1 MITFLLKLQN
11 SSATFQSTLKRPPNN
26 FNLTER
32 ARFTPLAPI
41 PVATRPTNRHIMMA
55 ALLQN
60 IQGAACTSGSQM
72 AHPVERDLLDLAPST
87 MSKSIPQ
94 SNPSSLLT
102 SKIGLQALFHAQAMK
117 TLWTVHGRKP
127 TSTQQTE
134 FLT

>member
-1 MITFLLKLQN
+1 MITFLLKLKN

-41 PVATRPTNRHIMMA
+41 PIAIRPTNRHIMMA

-60 IQGAACTSGSQM
+60 IQGAARTSGSQM
-72 AHPVERDLLDLAPST
+72 AHPVEQDLLDLASST

-117 TLWTVHGRKP
+117 ILRTVHGKSQRRPSKRN
-127 TSTQQTE
+127 
-134 FLT
+134 F